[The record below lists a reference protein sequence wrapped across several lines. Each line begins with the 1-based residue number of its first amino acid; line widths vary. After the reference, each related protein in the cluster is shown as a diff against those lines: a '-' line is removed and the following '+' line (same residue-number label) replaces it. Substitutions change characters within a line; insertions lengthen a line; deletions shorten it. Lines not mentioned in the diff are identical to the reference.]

1 MSRGWLRFASNTIN
15 GLNTLT
21 SLIRNFP
28 WRATMKTIKTPTT
41 DRPDRSKRPYKKP
54 TLITY
59 GNIREVTK
67 NLGGT
72 VGKNDGGGGNDKTG

>member
-1 MSRGWLRFASNTIN
+1 
-15 GLNTLT
+15 
-21 SLIRNFP
+21 
-28 WRATMKTIKTPTT
+28 MKTVKTSTT
-41 DRPDRSKRPYKKP
+41 DRPDRSKKPYMKP
-54 TLITY
+54 TLIIY